1 MERQKDNGIEK
12 DPGLIEERGF
22 YFEEEY
28 TMHDHVNGVRV
39 RTMVHIR
46 DNIYNQLRVILR
58 NELNLFIRPSFEWPS
73 QAAIKGKMT
82 AKIIGTNDHQT
93 EVNHAP
99 GYNPALERRIAM
111 KMVTCEYGKH

>member
-1 MERQKDNGIEK
+1 MESQKDNGIEK

-28 TMHDHVNGVRV
+28 KMHDYVNAVRV

-46 DNIYNQLRVILR
+46 DSIYNQLRVILR

-73 QAAIKGKMT
+73 
-82 AKIIGTNDHQT
+82 
-93 EVNHAP
+93 
-99 GYNPALERRIAM
+99 
-111 KMVTCEYGKH
+111 